1 MYSSYLDESNEM
13 EDAVFAVGGFAG
25 HEEEWKAIGA
35 RWAFSLPPSIGYFH
49 ATDCFGGRGQF
60 RGMSIPERV
69 ALLDGLTDLIAEWE
83 IYLVAGV
90 IDVPTYERFSPKHL
104 ENEFWG
110 NKYAA
115 AFGSPVKYTCQLQNE
130 PGNAFPEPGGELC
143 SFFIEESEYAPSAVR
158 ALAAMKADPI
168 LSWRGR
174 IGDLTFGRKKGP
186 MALSLLQLGDF
197 GAFLA
202 AKKAA
207 NANDGRIP
215 WRAYYSKLLEARRI
229 FKIEHLSARDI
240 NTLHQQHEDVKK
252 EANES

>member
-1 MYSSYLDESNEM
+1 MFYAYLDESSEM

-25 HEEEWKAIGA
+25 HEDEWETIGP
-35 RWAFSLPPSIGYFH
+35 RLVPGLPPSIGYFH
-49 ATDCFGGRGQF
+49 TTDCFGGRGEF

-69 ALLDGLTDLIAEWE
+69 AILDGLTDLIAERE

-90 IDVPTYERFSPKHL
+90 IDVPTYEKFSPKHL

-115 AFGSPVKYTCQLQNE
+115 AFGSPVKCTCELQNE
-130 PGNAFPEPGGELC
+130 PGNAFPDPGGERC
-143 SFFIEESEYAPSAVR
+143 SFFIEENEYAPSAVR

-174 IGDLTFGRKKGP
+174 IGDLTLGRKKGRG
-186 MALSLLQLGDF
+186 ALPLLQLGDF

-207 NANDGRIP
+207 NAKDGRIP
-215 WRAYYSKLLEARRI
+215 WSIYYDKLLEARRI

-240 NTLHQQHEDVKK
+240 NTLHQLHEETKR
-252 EANES
+252 EA